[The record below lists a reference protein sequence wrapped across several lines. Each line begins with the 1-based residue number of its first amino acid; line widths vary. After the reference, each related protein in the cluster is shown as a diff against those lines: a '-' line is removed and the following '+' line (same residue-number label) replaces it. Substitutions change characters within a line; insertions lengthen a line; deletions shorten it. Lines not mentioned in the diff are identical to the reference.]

1 MQRRQGWL
9 FPIMV
14 VAATSVIAFGAVG
27 IAAITGHL
35 VMPPEAPA
43 PLDQAAGSHNP
54 LMTAN
59 AHAQERVAQSAGAT
73 LDAAAP
79 AHAARLP
86 ADEHGQ
92 PLVPN

>member
-35 VMPPEAPA
+35 VISPEAPA
-43 PLDQAAGSHNP
+43 PLDQTAGSRNP
-54 LMTAN
+54 LVTAD
-59 AHAQERVAQSAGAT
+59 AHAQERVAQSADAT
-73 LDAAAP
+73 LDAGAP
-79 AHAARLP
+79 AHAVRLP
-86 ADEHGQ
+86 AGEHER
-92 PLVPN
+92 PVVRN